1 MIIECDMARNDYY
14 SCKGEKDSQQRVRQY
29 IERNKV
35 NPKIKAMAEQI
46 ILKPNKREDIT
57 IEMIEEWMKELKF
70 RPLPHDLKVHF
81 E

>member
-35 NPKIKAMAEQI
+35 NTKIKAMAEHI
-46 ILKPNKREDIT
+46 ILRPNKREEIT
-57 IEMIEEWMKELKF
+57 L
-70 RPLPHDLKVHF
+70 
-81 E
+81 